1 MSVDEILA
9 EFLEEAGEML
19 EQLRTVLD
27 EAGSGGRFRWADAY
41 RSVHVIRGAAGF
53 LAMPRVERIAA
64 AGELLFGRLDSDA
77 IEVSG
82 ACLDAG
88 RRIHRALD
96 ELLDVVGQG
105 GAEPQGDDTPLLE
118 ALHRVVGT

>member
-1 MSVDEILA
+1 MDEILA

-27 EAGSGGRFRWADAY
+27 EAGSGGSPRWADAY

-64 AGELLFGRLDSDA
+64 AGELLFGRLDSGA
-77 IEVSG
+77 IEPSV

-88 RRIHRALD
+88 RRIHLALGG
-96 ELLDVVGQG
+96 LLEVVGREG
-105 GAEPQGDDTPLLE
+105 VEPQGDDAPLLE
-118 ALHRVVGT
+118 SLHRVVGA